1 MPKNQAEIN
10 YQIMKDAAA
19 NWGGLIDTLNAA
31 GWEIE
36 PETTGEE
43 LGRVMIALVNN
54 ANRDE
59 EEAEDPL
66 IASLAMAYEAFGL
79 DEPPVDTAIHY
90 GGAGHR
96 WGLQHSGVRP

>member
-10 YQIMKDAAA
+10 YTVMKDSAAHWDA
-19 NWGGLIDTLNAA
+19 LIATLNAA

-66 IASLAMAYEAFGL
+66 IASLAMAYEAFL
-79 DEPPVDTAIHY
+79 SLIHI
-90 GGAGHR
+90 
-96 WGLQHSGVRP
+96 